1 MGRSTYQFS
10 WIRCNRIMKT
20 LVTGATG
27 FVGSALVRQLLE
39 RGSDV
44 RILRRTN
51 SQLDLLGNHARSVE
65 HAVGDVRDPE
75 SLQEAM
81 RRVDCIYHV
90 AGSVGV
96 MARERRTIARM
107 RRVNVEGTANVVD
120 AALAAGIR
128 RLVHTS
134 SIAALGRQEGN
145 GLLTDETAT
154 WQNSRMN
161 SQYAISKRDA
171 ELQIHRGLAEGLH
184 AVIVNPAVIFGPG
197 RPGENTM
204 RIFEA
209 VKKLRG
215 LLRIP
220 SGGVNVVDVDDVA
233 GGHILAMEHGRTGER
248 YILGGENLSWA
259 TIFRL
264 MAEAAGVPV
273 PSRKLSLGLALA
285 FVTAIEYSA
294 LALRKNPEL
303 DRKAIRGLFQF
314 WRLSN
319 DKAIQELGYSYRP
332 FAETVK
338 RMTEGSS

>member
-1 MGRSTYQFS
+1 MGCSTYQFS
-10 WIRCNRIMKT
+10 WIRRIPIMKK

-39 RGSDV
+39 RGADV
-44 RILRRTN
+44 RILRRAK
-51 SQLDLLGNHARSVE
+51 SQLDLLGNHARSIE

-81 RRVDCIYHV
+81 RGIDCVYHV

-96 MARERRTIARM
+96 MARERRIVARM

-134 SIAALGRQEGN
+134 SIAALGRQEGSS
-145 GLLTDETAT
+145 LLTDETAT

-161 SQYAISKRDA
+161 SHYAISKRDA

-204 RIFEA
+204 KIFEA
-209 VKKLRG
+209 VKKLRR
-215 LLRIP
+215 LRIP
-220 SGGVNVVDVDDVA
+220 CGGVNVVDVDDVA
-233 GGHILAMEHGRTGER
+233 GGHIQAMEHGRIGER

-264 MAEAAGVPV
+264 MAEAAGLPV

-285 FVTAIEYSA
+285 FVTAIEYGA
-294 LALRKNPEL
+294 LALRKNPEI
-303 DRKAIRGLFQF
+303 DRKATRGLFQF
-314 WRLSN
+314 WRLSS

-338 RMTEGSS
+338 RMAEASS

>member
-1 MGRSTYQFS
+1 
-10 WIRCNRIMKT
+10 
-20 LVTGATG
+20 
-27 FVGSALVRQLLE
+27 
-39 RGSDV
+39 
-44 RILRRTN
+44 
-51 SQLDLLGNHARSVE
+51 
-65 HAVGDVRDPE
+65 
-75 SLQEAM
+75 
-81 RRVDCIYHV
+81 
-90 AGSVGV
+90 

-197 RPGENTM
+197 RPGENTI